1 MSLLATNILQRK
13 APKALSLQA
22 FQGIADRNYRRALLM
37 FDKGDGGVKW
47 AGCVKELLGGGG
59 DCFADAEIWKGNA
72 RLSVKTSYIIDLG
85 KDSLK
90 F

>member
-47 AGCVKELLGGGG
+47 AGCVKELLGKGGRRNG
-59 DCFADAEIWKGNA
+59 EKVAKMVPMNFYCSKPTAITNNFNG
-72 RLSVKTSYIIDLG
+72 
-85 KDSLK
+85 
-90 F
+90 